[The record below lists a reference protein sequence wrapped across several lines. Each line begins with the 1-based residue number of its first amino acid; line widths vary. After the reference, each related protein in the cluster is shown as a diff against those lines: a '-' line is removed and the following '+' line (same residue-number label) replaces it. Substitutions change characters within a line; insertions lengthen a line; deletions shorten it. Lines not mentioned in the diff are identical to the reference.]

1 MRAPA
6 PPHTPGAKRG
16 SPLFRIAVR
25 MTAALTVAT
34 ACLCLPTGATAEI
47 SDPHLIDGPSPEVV
61 EVADAAMAE
70 DGSGGVVYLKQ
81 AGGRK
86 HVFVSRFDGAAW
98 SAPLRADAGQEFDS
112 SWPRIAAANRGRL
125 LVTWVQE
132 FGVGTDRM
140 FSATLDP
147 GAAAFQMPVPVDF
160 NVGEATST
168 FPDLAMNAG
177 GQAYLAY
184 LVITDTSPANPPGYA
199 GANVRVARYNNR
211 LWSPFGG
218 PVNRNPASPLRLPT
232 PTSGPQIGIDST
244 GNGVVAWQEPDEE
257 FVDRIWARRLF
268 GTGVGIPLQVS
279 PSSWEGAPVRGP
291 ADAFALDVSG
301 FGQAAI
307 ALRQQ
312 PGQSGKLTAPRVFV
326 NEMPDAFAAGAAAFK
341 GARLVDGGNIGAL
354 GAPSIGVEPNGAFV
368 AGFGSGTSS
377 LLGSGDLE
385 AVKPLARLD
394 QGGSSV
400 PAEPLVD
407 LAETSAAI
415 AVWREQHGNSGLV
428 AVQER
433 RSDGV
438 LEPAT
443 LSAPSGGTVGAL
455 RMGGSGLG
463 DAIVAWTQ
471 GTGGNSQVAAAV
483 VDAPPDPFFVQT
495 PDGWRRQ
502 GRIAIHW
509 AAAINA
515 IGRLTYSVSID
526 DEPVGKATKR
536 LFTRLRSKQVGD
548 GRHRIQVFAIDE
560 AGQETGSRNAVLLV
574 DRQPPKVKLRRRGNR
589 LVVVV
594 SDGAR
599 RETSGVKG
607 SALRVAFGDGG
618 GGGKA
623 KGGGGATTISATPRK
638 GGKRKPVVK
647 AVHHAYDRP
656 GTYTVTVSA
665 RDRAGNTTSLERKVR
680 VG

>member
-6 PPHTPGAKRG
+6 P
-16 SPLFRIAVR
+16 
-25 MTAALTVAT
+25 TVALV
-34 ACLCLPTGATAEI
+34 ACTLLLAWAGDAGAEI
-47 SDPHLIDGPSPEVV
+47 SDVHPIEGPSAEVV
-61 EVADAAMAE
+61 EAADAAMAE

-81 AGGRK
+81 AGGRS
-86 HVFVSRFDGAAW
+86 HVFVSRFDGSAW
-98 SAPLRADAGQEFDS
+98 SAPLRVDAGQEFDS
-112 SWPRIAAANRGRL
+112 SWPRIAAANRGRI

-147 GAAAFQMPVPVDF
+147 GAAAFQAPVPVDF

-168 FPDLAMNAG
+168 SPDLTMSAG

-184 LVITDTSPANPPGYA
+184 LVVTDTSPANPPGYV
-199 GANVRVARYNNR
+199 GAAVRIARYNNR

-218 PVNRNPASPLRLPT
+218 PVNRNPAAPLRLPT
-232 PTSGPQIGIDST
+232 ATSGPQIGIDAN

-268 GTGVGIPLQVS
+268 GTGAGIPLPVS

-301 FGQAAI
+301 FGQAAV

-341 GARLVDGGNIGAL
+341 GARLVDGGNVGGL
-354 GAPSIGVEPNGAFV
+354 GAPSIGVEPNGAYV
-368 AGFGSGTSS
+368 AGFGSGSSS

-385 AVKPLARLD
+385 TVKPPTRLD

-400 PAEPLVD
+400 PGDPLVD
-407 LAETSAAI
+407 LAETGAAI
-415 AVWREQHGNSGLV
+415 AAWREQRGSTGVV

-438 LEPAT
+438 IEPAT
-443 LSAPSGGTVGAL
+443 LSAPRGGPIGAL

-471 GTGGNSQVAAAV
+471 GTGGNAQVAAAV
-483 VDAPPDPFFVQT
+483 IDAPPDPFFVQT

-502 GRIAIHW
+502 GKIAIHW

-526 DEPVGKATKR
+526 DEPVGKPTKR
-536 LFTRLRSKQVGD
+536 LFARLRSKQVGD

-560 AGQETGSRNAVLLV
+560 AGQETGSRNAVLLI
-574 DRQPPKVKLRRRGNR
+574 DRRPPRVTLRRRGNR

-618 GGGKA
+618 GRA
-623 KGGGGATTISATPRK
+623 KGGGSATTISAAPRK
-638 GGKRKPVVK
+638 GKRKPAAKTVR
-647 AVHHAYDRP
+647 HAYERP
-656 GTYTVTVSA
+656 GTYTVRVSA
-665 RDRAGNTTSLERKVR
+665 RDRAGNTASLEREVQVR
-680 VG
+680 

>member
-1 MRAPA
+1 MRASASPVAVAACALLLIWPA
-6 PPHTPGAKRG
+6 
-16 SPLFRIAVR
+16 
-25 MTAALTVAT
+25 AAR
-34 ACLCLPTGATAEI
+34 AEI
-47 SDPHLIDGPSPEVV
+47 SDPHLVDGPSAEVV
-61 EVADAAMAE
+61 EVTDAAMAE
-70 DGSGGVVYLKQ
+70 DGSGGVVYLKKT
-81 AGGRK
+81 GGRN
-86 HVFVSRFDGAAW
+86 HVFVSRFDGGAW
-98 SAPLRADAGQEFDS
+98 SPPFRVDSGQEFDS

-125 LVTWVQE
+125 LISWVQE

-147 GAAAFQMPVPVDF
+147 GAETFQAPVPVDF
-160 NVGEATST
+160 NVGEATSS

-184 LVITDTSPANPPGYA
+184 LVVTDTSPANPPGYVGA
-199 GANVRVARYNNR
+199 GVRVARYNNR
-211 LWSPFGG
+211 LWSPLGS

-232 PTSGPQIGIDST
+232 ATSGPRVGVDAN

-257 FVDRIWARRLF
+257 FVDRVWARRLF
-268 GTGVGIPLQVS
+268 GTSVGIPLLVS
-279 PSSWEGAPVRGP
+279 PSSWEGGPVRGP

-301 FGQAAI
+301 FGQVAI

-312 PGQSGKLTAPRVFV
+312 PGQSGKLSAPRVFV
-326 NEMPDAFAAGAAAFK
+326 NEMPDAFGAGAAAFK
-341 GARLVDGGNIGAL
+341 GARLIDGGSIGGL
-354 GAPSIGVEPNGAFV
+354 GPPSVGVEPNGAFV
-368 AGFGSGTSS
+368 AGFGSGASS

-385 AVKPLARLD
+385 VVKPVTRLD

-400 PAEPLVD
+400 PGDPLVD
-407 LAETSAAI
+407 LAETGASIAA
-415 AVWREQHGNSGLV
+415 WREQRGASGLV

-438 LEPAT
+438 IEPAT
-443 LSAPSGGTVGAL
+443 LSAPHGGAVGDL

-471 GTGGNSQVAAAV
+471 GTGGNSQVTAAV
-483 VDAPPDPFFVQT
+483 IDAPPDPFFVQT
-495 PDGWRRQ
+495 PNGWRRQ
-502 GRIAIHW
+502 GKIAIHW

-526 DEPVGKATKR
+526 DEPVGKPTKR
-536 LFTRLRSKQVGD
+536 LFTRLLSKRIGD

-574 DRQPPKVKLRRRGNR
+574 DRRPPRVKLRRRGNR
-589 LVVVV
+589 LAVVV

-618 GGGKA
+618 GGGRA
-623 KGGGGATTISATPRK
+623 KGGGGATTISVAPRR
-638 GGKRKPVVK
+638 GGKGRPVVRT
-647 AVHHAYDRP
+647 VRHAYGRP
-656 GTYTVTVSA
+656 GTYTLSISA
-665 RDRAGNTTSLERKVR
+665 RDRAGNTTSFEREVR